1 VNFKRVL
8 AISSKEF
15 IQIRR
20 DPRSLALALFIPV
33 LLLLIFGYGLSLD
46 IDRVR
51 TVVWNQDASS
61 QLSRD
66 FLLNFRNS
74 KYFKIVKY
82 TDNYRDIQRMIDSGD
97 VIMALVIPK
106 DFSHFI
112 EGGKSSPL
120 QLLVDGSDSNTA
132 TIAMGY
138 VRSVVTGYNVKLIVD
153 FLNRHGVSQPGSVDM
168 RSRIWY
174 NMSLSSTWFIVPGV
188 IAMIIMIIAALL
200 TSICVA
206 KEWERGTMEQLI
218 STPVKAPELI
228 IGKFIPYFTIGFL
241 DLFVGV
247 VMARLFFGVP
257 FRGSYSLLVFLS
269 SLFLVGALSQGIFIS
284 TVARSQLLASQ
295 LAMLTTF
302 IPTMLL
308 SGFIYPIFNMP
319 QAVQA
324 VTYFIPAR
332 YYVTILRG
340 LFLKGNGIDVMWDEA
355 LFLLLF
361 ALLMFS
367 LAIKKFKKKVF

>member
-1 VNFKRVL
+1 MNFKRVL